1 VSTITE
7 PENKTVV
14 GELIDTRL
22 SNAPIVFHVSDA
34 KIEELKRELQ
44 GLKIIDSA
52 DYAKVTKGIGVCR
65 TLRSQVEKCRKD
77 LKEDSLAYGRR
88 VDAEAKRLTAMLEQ
102 IEEPLKAEKQR
113 IDEEKERV
121 KKAAEEAKRLK
132 LESRLNELDA
142 INARVNPLIV
152 AEWSEDEFQKQ
163 FEVAKGIF
171 EAAQREAQ
179 AEAERLAREE
189 ADRQETM
196 RIERERLAAERA
208 ELDRLRAEQ
217 EAAAKAERERIE
229 AEQAAERKRLDE
241 ERAKIEKAQRI
252 ERERIEAE
260 KAAIQAEKDRLAREQ
275 FERDEVER
283 LKREAEE
290 QAERDRLAQIEAEKN
305 SRYELRPQSWVEVEC
320 EAVSVA
326 TEPVTQSASISTR
339 DATISD
345 LNFARNGG
353 AARARFRNGITGPWK
368 DGFLIG
374 WVQCDQP
381 WVYGRYEDTDYL
393 AEDCESYQYCEIY

>member
-1 VSTITE
+1 MSTITE

-34 KIEELKRELQ
+34 KIEELKRELH
-44 GLKIIDSA
+44 GIKIIDSA

-65 TLRSQVEKCRKD
+65 TLRTQVEKCRKD

-113 IDEEKERV
+113 IDEEKERA

-132 LESRLNELDA
+132 LESRLNDLSS

-189 ADRQETM
+189 ADRQEAM

-217 EAAAKAERERIE
+217 EAER
-229 AEQAAERKRLDE
+229 
-241 ERAKIEKAQRI
+241 
-252 ERERIEAE
+252 
-260 KAAIQAEKDRLAREQ
+260 AAIQAEKDRLAREQ

-305 SRYELRPQSWVEVEC
+305 SRYEIRPQSWVEVEC

-353 AARARFRNGITGPWK
+353 AARARFRNGFHGQWK